1 MKAQRKRNRLQYFD
15 YEGSYTYFLTICC
28 YDNGNYFTNKH
39 TVFTILDL
47 LNRISSEMEFS
58 IIVYCFMPDHL
69 HILTSG
75 DEKTDLIKFIKKFK
89 QISGYNFKKATGLKL
104 WQKSFHDHVVR
115 KDEDLISI
123 TEYIFN
129 NPVRKGLVEDY

>member
-1 MKAQRKRNRLQYFD
+1 
-15 YEGSYTYFLTICC
+15 
-28 YDNGNYFTNKH
+28 
-39 TVFTILDL
+39 
-47 LNRISSEMEFS
+47 
-58 IIVYCFMPDHL
+58 MPDHL